1 MSLSHT
7 HIPADLLW
15 LISQYHLQ
23 SLIISEYTFCTL
35 ESGQEYILDEL
46 KLEQYSMLTTKP
58 FDTKTGQ
65 GGILIIKCNG
75 PITIEKGASINMNG
89 KGYPPSHY
97 IIPNKNKVKGKT
109 PGSYDKNLFILKENK
124 IICDSTND
132 YGLKLGKGYKH
143 VAYNN
148 PLITGGNGGG
158 TAYIECQELHM
169 NGGNI
174 VCCGEKGFQRN
185 SSRYSNSVCGQG
197 GSIKII
203 LKSKTCSLEQGKIL
217 SNGLGRGYSHDN
229 FGTIEIHCPL
239 ELKPKFDS
247 VTVGEVSMPLVWTM
261 QKAASFSF

>member
-1 MSLSHT
+1 MGTCLNVAPNERHQPIKNQSTKPNTDEHIDRAFLDETADKLINGFIHFGGSNDKEKMSLSHT

-185 SSRYSNSVCGQG
+185 S
-197 GSIKII
+197 
-203 LKSKTCSLEQGKIL
+203 
-217 SNGLGRGYSHDN
+217 
-229 FGTIEIHCPL
+229 
-239 ELKPKFDS
+239 
-247 VTVGEVSMPLVWTM
+247 
-261 QKAASFSF
+261 